1 MQSFVFSLLDSSLVL
16 AGHGYDFAGAPSGG
30 EGAGDDDGGGLSMEW
45 IVIVALL
52 AVVTLGILWWLN
64 KREQEPGDAAGAS
77 AFKLT
82 SVAPVVFTV
91 AVIAAPL
98 VLWTT
103 ASGGDDKAL
112 MVERFRNVDTDAPEL
127 LISLG
132 DEELNKLTTTGGKTS
147 VRIECIGRQGQ
158 PVLKGRQKWPF
169 IRERGY
175 EYPHAH
181 QAATPEQVQR
191 ADECRVRGTRVT
203 LDADVEGGLTG

>member
-1 MQSFVFSLLDSSLVL
+1 MNSLLVTLLDSSLVL
-16 AGHGYDFAGAPSGG
+16 AGHGYDFRSSPSGDA
-30 EGAGDDDGGGLSMEW
+30 AGDDDGAGLSMEW
-45 IVIVALL
+45 IAVVLLL
-52 AVVTLGILWWLN
+52 AVVTVGILMWLN
-64 KREQEPGDAAGAS
+64 RHEREPGDTGGPPALNL
-77 AFKLT
+77 K
-82 SVAPVVFTV
+82 SVAPVAFIV

-98 VLWTT
+98 ALWTT
-103 ASGGDDKAL
+103 ASGGDDKPL
-112 MVERFRNVDTDAPEL
+112 MVERFKNVTTDAPEL

-132 DEELNKLTTTGGKTS
+132 DEELNKLTTTGGKAS

-158 PVLKGRQKWPF
+158 PVLTGRQKWPF

-203 LDADVEGGLTG
+203 LEADVEGALTG

>member
-16 AGHGYDFAGAPSGG
+16 AGHGYDFAGAPSG

-64 KREQEPGDAAGAS
+64 KREQEPVDAAGAS

-158 PVLKGRQKWPF
+158 PVLTGRQKWPF

-203 LDADVEGGLTG
+203 LDADVEGALTG